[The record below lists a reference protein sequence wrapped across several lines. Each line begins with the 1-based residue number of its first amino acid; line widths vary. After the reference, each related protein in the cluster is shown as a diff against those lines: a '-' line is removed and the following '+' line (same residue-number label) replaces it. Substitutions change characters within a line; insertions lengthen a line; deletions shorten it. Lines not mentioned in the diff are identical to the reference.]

1 MIYIG
6 KVTPSSMREE
16 MNHNVIDFLERYE
29 PQKISVP
36 DDEEKQKNIKTRIL
50 NGFISGEMSEL
61 TRKNENLL
69 TRDCLILDL
78 DDIIVAVDALKVEI
92 NRLFG
97 VFDYA
102 LFPSVSNGLKG
113 VRYRLVLPLDKSVQR
128 EEYSLIVRFFN
139 ERILKDIIGFPDES
153 NATWS
158 QIQLLPVVTQFNRK
172 EDISIHR
179 GNKKLPVEALLEGA
193 RTFFKGKKPQVKT
206 KTNKNTYV
214 KSNSY
219 LNDMLSEIFLGCGEG
234 NRNNRIK
241 NLTVKFIKQGV
252 KPTVMLEVAK
262 VANAYFTPPLT
273 EREVEKTVKSVVM
286 TVLGVRENDH

>member
-6 KVTPSSMREE
+6 KVTPPKMREE
-16 MNHNVIDFLERYE
+16 TNQKVIDFLAKYE

-36 DDEEKQKNIKTRIL
+36 SDEEKQKNIKTRLL

-61 TRKNENLL
+61 MRKNENLL

-78 DDIIVAVDALKVEI
+78 DDIIVVVDVLKVEI
-92 NRLFG
+92 KRLFS

-139 ERILKDIIGFPDES
+139 ERILKGIIGVPDES
-153 NATWS
+153 NGTWS
-158 QIQLLPVVTQFNRK
+158 QIQLLPVVTQFNQK
-172 EDISIHR
+172 EDISINQT
-179 GNKKLPVEALLEGA
+179 GKQLPTDALLAGA
-193 RTFFKGKKPQVKT
+193 RTFFKGKNPQVKT
-206 KTNKNTYV
+206 KTNTRVYT

-219 LNDMLSEIFLGCGEG
+219 LNNMLSEIFLGCGEG

-241 NLTVKFIKQGV
+241 ELTVKFIKQGV

-262 VANAYFTPPLT
+262 TANAYFTPPLT

-286 TVLGVRENDH
+286 TVLGVRENDY

>member
-6 KVTPSSMREE
+6 KVTPSAMREE
-16 MNHNVIDFLERYE
+16 TNQNVIDFLARYE
-29 PQKISVP
+29 PQKINVP
-36 DDEEKQKNIKTRIL
+36 SDEEKQKNIKTRVL

-69 TRDCLILDL
+69 TRDCLIIDL
-78 DDIIVAVDALKVEI
+78 DDIIVAVDVLKVEI
-92 NRLFG
+92 NRIFS

-102 LFPSVSNGLKG
+102 LFPSVSNGIKG

-128 EEYSLIVRFFN
+128 EEYRLIVRFFN
-139 ERILKDIIGFPDES
+139 ERILKDIIGVPDES
-153 NATWS
+153 NVTWS
-158 QIQLLPVVTQFNRK
+158 QIQLLPVLTQCNHK
-172 EDISIHR
+172 EDILIHQT
-179 GNKKLPVEALLEGA
+179 GKQLPVGALLEGA
-193 RTFFKGKKPQVKT
+193 RTFFKGKDTQAKT
-206 KTNKNTYV
+206 KTPKNAYV

-241 NLTVKFIKQGV
+241 DLTVKFIKQGV

-286 TVLGVRENDH
+286 TVLGVRE